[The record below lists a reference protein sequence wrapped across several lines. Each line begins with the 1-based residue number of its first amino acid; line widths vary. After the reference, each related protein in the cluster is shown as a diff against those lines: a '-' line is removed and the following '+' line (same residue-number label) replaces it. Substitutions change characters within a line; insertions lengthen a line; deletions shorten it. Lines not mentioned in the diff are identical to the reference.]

1 MARKFSLC
9 FRYID
14 DLSVGNFPDFREHIY
29 KIYPRELEIKP
40 ESDNPEE
47 VSFLDLNIQISNSQL
62 TFSIYDK
69 RDDFNF
75 AIVNFPYMDSC
86 IPKKSAL
93 GVYHS
98 QLIRYFRLN
107 SNFVD
112 FKSKCKQL
120 ASKLI
125 SQGYLRKDLMKMS
138 TKFFRD
144 NADNFSKFN
153 IRNSSHFMKEVW

>member
-1 MARKFSLC
+1 M
-9 FRYID
+9 
-14 DLSVGNFPDFREHIY
+14 V
-29 KIYPRELEIKP
+29 
-40 ESDNPEE
+40 
-47 VSFLDLNIQISNSQL
+47 
-62 TFSIYDK
+62 
-69 RDDFNF
+69 
-75 AIVNFPYMDSC
+75 SC
-86 IPKKSAL
+86 IPKELAL

-125 SQGYLRKDLMKMS
+125 TQGYLRKDLMKMS